1 MTRYVRMKFPP
12 RGKKNS
18 ILLKSSTEMLSRYNV
33 TYLGVGN
40 FILKKKTTSHVS
52 LYWTQNTWLN
62 RSIVDILFLMSFTK
76 DNNIS
81 SLRLWIRWWW
91 YINNNNN
98 DKSNNKQTNKKY
110 LSVCYDADVH
120 KSSLEH
126 SVCSF
131 VLLSQTFYTP
141 FRRLLCSIT
150 MFSGYMCSL
159 LNRIHECEYGF
170 AICT

>member
-12 RGKKNS
+12 RQENN
-18 ILLKSSTEMLSRYNV
+18 ILRKSSTEMLSRYDV

-40 FILKKKTTSHVS
+40 FIWKEKPRLTYHCIERK
-52 LYWTQNTWLN
+52 NTWLN
-62 RSIVDILFLMSFTK
+62 RSIVDILSVMSAAK

-81 SLRLWIRWWW
+81 SQRLWIRWWW
-91 YINNNNN
+91 YINNNN
-98 DKSNNKQTNKKY
+98 DKSNNKPNKKY

-131 VLLSQTFYTP
+131 VRSLFGVKLFIPHLDVFYV
-141 FRRLLCSIT
+141 RLQCFQDTCI
-150 MFSGYMCSL
+150 
-159 LNRIHECEYGF
+159 
-170 AICT
+170 AAQ